1 MASSQYLTAVRGILD
16 HYEQTQ
22 MPAIE
27 QAADLI
33 VTALTN
39 NGAVF
44 CAEIGHSNQN
54 DFLNRAGGMAAVQA
68 FHFGFHLNDPVAEC
82 LKDRPQPE
90 PIERDL
96 ETIDFAVRVSN
107 LRAGDVLLLGSV
119 SGKNR
124 HPIEL
129 TLACQAKG
137 VKVIGFTSLDYTA
150 NVQSQH
156 PSGKKLCDVC
166 DVVIDNGA
174 PFGDAAVEIPG
185 IDTRVCPVS
194 GASMVVG
201 GWLIWE
207 KVMEKMA
214 AAGNPPSVFMSIN
227 REGGQAYYDHSRAEY
242 NKRGY

>member
-1 MASSQYLTAVRGILD
+1 MATPKYLDAVRGILD

-22 MPAIE
+22 LPAVD

-33 VTALTN
+33 VTALTHG
-39 NGAVF
+39 GAVF

-54 DFLNRAGGMAAVQA
+54 DFLNRAGGLAAVQA
-68 FHFGFHLNDPVAEC
+68 FSCNVHINDPVAEC

-90 PIERDL
+90 PFERDL
-96 ETIDFAVRVSN
+96 ESIRFAVRASN

-129 TLACQAKG
+129 ALACQAKG

-150 NVQSQH
+150 NAQSLH

-174 PFGDAAVEIPG
+174 PYGDAAIEVSGIPAK
-185 IDTRVCPVS
+185 VCPVS

-207 KVMEKMA
+207 RVMEKLSE
-214 AAGNPPSVFMSIN
+214 AGTPPSVFMSIN
-227 REGGQAYYDHSRAEY
+227 REGGQEFYDKNRAEY
-242 NKRGY
+242 NRRGY